1 MIREIIVPTQNTY
14 LLHLPDSLIG
24 KNVEVIAFSNDDISN
39 ENTPANKTSKRT
51 IDQAIAFYTKNGV
64 DFSTIEKWSRE
75 DLYE

>member
-39 ENTPANKTSKRT
+39 EETPATKTNKRT
-51 IDQAIAFYTKNGV
+51 VEQAIAFYKKNAV
-64 DFSTIEKWSRE
+64 DFSKIEKWNRE